1 MTLSMA
7 KYFGTDGIRGRF
19 GASLICPQF
28 AYRLGCALGNY
39 LTKIRLKKTSA
50 VVIGRDTRAS
60 GVALSD
66 ALISGLNRHE
76 VYVHD
81 ASILP
86 TPAIARAVLDQ
97 DADLGIAI
105 TASHNPSYDNGIKLF
120 DHSAHKLDEAQEIL
134 IESFIDK
141 EPEPSVDFP
150 LANSHPLDAS
160 VSYIKY
166 LRSLMDQ
173 DSLSDWRIVLDLANG
188 AAVKTT
194 PRVFQYWGAEMLLIG
209 DRPDGLNINNAV
221 GSECPAQLAEA
232 VLKHGAHIGIAHDGD
247 GDRLVVCD
255 EGGTIVDG
263 DIILALLGR
272 YALKAGTLQSRT
284 LVSTIHSNLG
294 LDHAISDA
302 GGQVDRVDVGDR
314 NVANRMRELGSN
326 IGGESSGHIIFSDF
340 ATTGD
345 GLLAAV
351 KIIELMRT
359 TGKALS
365 ELRKEIMLFPQ
376 STANLRVAEKRPLAD
391 LKFFQSVIKAT
402 EQDLGD
408 EGRVLVRYSGTESKL
423 RILVEG
429 RDELQVAKAIKAIEI
444 AAGKD
449 LDVIHS

>member
-1 MTLSMA
+1 MA

-19 GASLICPQF
+19 GDSLICPKF

-39 LTKIRLKKTSA
+39 MTKIRFEKKSI
-50 VVIGRDTRAS
+50 VVIGRDTRES

-66 ALISGLNRHE
+66 ALISGLNQYE
-76 VYVHD
+76 VYVHY
-81 ASILP
+81 ASVVP

-97 DADLGIAI
+97 HADLGIAI
-105 TASHNPSYDNGIKLF
+105 TASHNPSCDNGIKLF
-120 DHSAHKLDEAQEIL
+120 DHCAHKLDEAQESL
-134 IESFIDK
+134 IESLIDK
-141 EPEPSVDFP
+141 EPEPPVNLPSAEF
-150 LANSHPLDAS
+150 HPLDAS
-160 VSYIKY
+160 GSYINY

-188 AAVKTT
+188 ATVKTT
-194 PRVFQYWGAEMLLIG
+194 PGVFQHWGAEILLIG
-209 DRPDGLNINNAV
+209 NRPDGLNINDGV

-232 VLKHGAHIGIAHDGD
+232 VLKHKAHIGIAHDGD

-255 EGGTIVDG
+255 EGGAIVDG
-263 DIILALLGR
+263 DIILALFGR
-272 YALKAGTLQSRT
+272 YALNADTLKSGT

-294 LDHAISDA
+294 LDHAVRDA

-314 NVANRMRELGSN
+314 NVANRMRELGAN
-326 IGGESSGHIIFSDF
+326 IGGESSGHIIFSDY

-351 KIIELMRT
+351 KIIELIRT

-365 ELRKEIMLFPQ
+365 ELRKEITLFPQ
-376 STANLRVAEKRPLAD
+376 SATNLRVAEKRPLAE
-391 LKFFQSVIKAT
+391 LKYFQSVIKAT

-408 EGRVLVRYSGTESKL
+408 EARVLVRYSGTEPKL

-429 RDELQVAKAIKAIEI
+429 KDDLQVAKAIKAIEI
-444 AAGKD
+444 AASKE